1 MALTPSTSTPVSVLI
16 NSGSSFTEP
25 SPTKPSPTEPSSTE
39 PSPTETLKDPSSPE
53 RGQRVSR
60 QRSNRRILA
69 AVFPDLLNELVSQ
82 RIRPTP
88 STLQGSTAAA
98 RKELL
103 HEDAPRAVVLS
114 DPSHLD
120 LSRSLSPRDELDA
133 VNSVAHRLGVRVH
146 QSIAHASAIV
156 ECLRIHSLPR
166 SDVLAAL
173 KQISEIALAFGSPV
187 SFQLPDTVW
196 VDVSGSSHLFGS
208 EHDLA
213 FELSSRI
220 RGLGHAVQIAIA
232 NGPWLAQ
239 SFAKYCD
246 PEESGVMVICS
257 ALAERA
263 AARLPI
269 IALPLERDSVAWL
282 SRLGLL
288 TLEDLRT
295 LPTSA
300 LASRIE
306 EPSIL
311 EFIHGRDETLLLPF
325 YPEEKPC
332 EEQFW
337 EDGIESIEPLLFVL
351 KGLVS
356 RLSARLEGRGQA
368 VQELALV
375 IYYDRSN
382 RDRTISGHVISGQHL
397 SPISP
402 EPRAISDRSSA
413 ALSRNEFPFAE
424 RVRGA
429 NDQGKKR
436 TSSAMP
442 ADIPAAAVPVIEE
455 NKPPESLK
463 LSFKF
468 AAPLAHS
475 DELERILRLR
485 LQRQSL
491 IAPAMGISLRASL
504 VTEATPNQ
512 LRLSN
517 SLGWISGTNPD
528 PRRISILAA
537 ELSED
542 VGAHAVGR
550 LSIRDSH
557 LPEES
562 GCLSSISSLSLTPT
576 REEAPTLR
584 ISQRNQIGS
593 QNGVQPTQQI
603 PSVPIARIS
612 IPRVPTRI
620 FIPPL
625 EIHASIRKDELWVV
639 KEQPFLVHQ
648 FHFEQ
653 RLEEVEWWHASSIF
667 RDYFRVWLTTVNRTP
682 ANFQT
687 DKPSHA
693 LRRSASSGIEVLV
706 YRDRI
711 KARVYIQAT
720 YD

>member
-1 MALTPSTSTPVSVLI
+1 MALTPSTFTPVSALT
-16 NSGSSFTEP
+16 NSGAYFTAP
-25 SPTKPSPTEPSSTE
+25 SLTE
-39 PSPTETLKDPSSPE
+39 PSPTERSQP
-53 RGQRVSR
+53 VSG

-88 STLQGSTAAA
+88 RTLQGSTAAA

-103 HEDAPRAVVLS
+103 HEDLPRAVVLS

-120 LSRSLSPRDELDA
+120 LSRSLSTKDELDA

-146 QSIAHASAIV
+146 QSIAQASAIV
-156 ECLRIHSLPR
+156 ESLRIHSLPR

-173 KQISEIALAFGSPV
+173 KQISEVALAFGSPV

-196 VDVSGSSHLFGS
+196 VDISGSSHLFGS

-239 SFAKYCD
+239 SFAKYCE
-246 PEESGVMVICS
+246 PEESGVTVIGS

-269 IALPLERDSVAWL
+269 IALPLESDSVAWL

-288 TLEDLRT
+288 TLEDLRA

-306 EPSIL
+306 EPSIFEL
-311 EFIHGRDETLLLPF
+311 IHGRDETLLLPF
-325 YPEEKPC
+325 HPEEKPC

-351 KGLVS
+351 KGLVG

-368 VQELALV
+368 IQELLLV
-375 IYYDRSN
+375 IHYDQSN
-382 RDRTISGHVISGQHL
+382 CDRTISGHVISERL
-397 SPISP
+397 IPISP
-402 EPRAISDRSSA
+402 DPRAISGRSSA
-413 ALSRNEFPFAE
+413 TLSPNKLAE

-429 NDQGKKR
+429 NDQVKKP
-436 TSSAMP
+436 TAFPAMP
-442 ADIPAAAVPVIEE
+442 ADIPVAVASPIEA
-455 NKPPESLK
+455 NKVPESLE

-485 LQRQSL
+485 LQRQIL
-491 IAPAMGISLRASL
+491 IAPATGISLRTSL

-517 SLGWISGTNPD
+517 SLGWSAGTNPD

-542 VGAHAVGR
+542 VGADAVGR

-562 GCLSSISSLSLTPT
+562 SCLSSISNLSLTPT
-576 REEAPTLR
+576 REGAPALR
-584 ISQRNQIGS
+584 VSHRDLIGS
-593 QNGVQPTQQI
+593 QNGIGPTQQLPSIPI
-603 PSVPIARIS
+603 PSIPIARVS
-612 IPRVPTRI
+612 MPRVPTRI

-625 EIHASIRKDELWVV
+625 EIHAPIRKDELWVV

-648 FHFEQ
+648 VHFEQ

-667 RDYFRVWLTTVNRTP
+667 RDYFRVWLTTVDRTP

-687 DKPSHA
+687 DKPPHEFA
-693 LRRSASSGIEVLV
+693 RRSASSGIEVLV
-706 YRDRI
+706 YRDRKKDCI
-711 KARVYIQAT
+711 YVQAS